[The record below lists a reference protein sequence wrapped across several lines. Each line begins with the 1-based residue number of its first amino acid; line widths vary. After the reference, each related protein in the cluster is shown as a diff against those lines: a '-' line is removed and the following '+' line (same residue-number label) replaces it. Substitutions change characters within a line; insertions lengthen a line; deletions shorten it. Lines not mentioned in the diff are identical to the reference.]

1 MTTLP
6 FIGTMNTAFVVAI
19 AFGMFLILTTMVL
32 HIINAVR
39 RKDAENIFFDTNGI
53 AGFVFY
59 GAIVAVVFLFMT
71 GHAIPAAGVLVVM
84 FLIPLIL
91 IGFKEPLG
99 KLVEKKQM
107 LCQKKKA
114 CSL

>member
-1 MTTLP
+1 
-6 FIGTMNTAFVVAI
+6 
-19 AFGMFLILTTMVL
+19 MVL

-59 GAIVAVVFLFMT
+59 GAIVAVVFLIYDRSCHP
-71 GHAIPAAGVLVVM
+71 GSRCSGGYVPHSAD
-84 FLIPLIL
+84 L

-99 KLVEKKQM
+99 KLVEKADAMPKE
-107 LCQKKKA
+107 KA
-114 CSL
+114 CSLLHFSNCLIYY